1 MNDGTWHAWCFSWSD
16 AGKIQVFKDGATQ
29 QGSKSDVASGTK
41 LRKGNKTGHN
51 SLFKKLF

>member
-29 QGSKSDVASGTK
+29 QDSKSGVASGTK

-51 SLFKKLF
+51 NLFKKLF